1 MPYNGA
7 TREHFNWSEF
17 NEICKNT
24 HAWIFKKNY
33 NFLKKKQTGVYIFIF
48 VAFLDPHLLTF
59 LNLHL
64 RLWWKDL
71 SKDMENEKEKLKK
84 RERRKKGGGKEGRS
98 CKGY

>member
-1 MPYNGA
+1 
-7 TREHFNWSEF
+7 
-17 NEICKNT
+17 
-24 HAWIFKKNY
+24 
-33 NFLKKKQTGVYIFIF
+33 
-48 VAFLDPHLLTF
+48 
-59 LNLHL
+59 L